1 MVAGDGG
8 EVVVVVV
15 GGGAP
20 AVAAEELAM
29 NSTRAALEAEL
40 RLLSGLD

>member
-15 GGGAP
+15 VAAP